1 MDIIAL
7 RLDLPRHERLGWSH
21 GHRCRRGQSTAYTA
35 QLDLEADILR
45 LCILILHHTLAHWPP
60 QHMPSAAKWRGGS
73 TVQQSTILTN
83 KHERNRAHTR
93 TAIATCRQARAH
105 LQRLPDRFSLA
116 SSSAPLSVPR
126 HEPPRHCAVV
136 ERLRYLCARP
146 GLQLSSQA
154 PCCDGALLALLLR
167 RTARGSG
174 SGQERRKRAR
184 AFARG
189 KVARPCGLTGRSRSQ
204 PTCRCSRLGP
214 LSRTQRR
221 R

>member
-1 MDIIAL
+1 VKGGFVARAKMQARAQHRLHGTTRSRGRHPPAL
-7 RLDLPRHERLGWSH
+7 HPYPAPHPR
-21 GHRCRRGQSTAYTA
+21 
-35 QLDLEADILR
+35 
-45 LCILILHHTLAHWPP
+45 TLATSAHAIRRQMAGRLNRPTKHGP
-60 QHMPSAAKWRGGS
+60 DKQTRAQPS
-73 TVQQSTILTN
+73 
-83 KHERNRAHTR
+83 

-116 SSSAPLSVPR
+116 SSAAPLGVPR

-136 ERLRYLCARP
+136 ERLRYLRARP
-146 GLQLSSQA
+146 GLQLPSQA

-174 SGQERRKRAR
+174 SGEERRKRER
-184 AFARG
+184 AFVRG
-189 KVARPCGLTGRSRSQ
+189 KVAHACRLTCQSWSQ